1 MNILHSSK
9 TDSWQTPEYIV
20 KSVQDVLGVID
31 LDPASSEEANQVIRA
46 KRIITKE
53 ENGLAQDWMGLSM
66 APITVFIN
74 PPGGKILNKSAACLF
89 WDKLMS
95 YADQGLIRH
104 AIFLAFSIEALQ
116 STQVNSRLAM
126 LYHPF
131 CIPRTRIKFVDPSY
145 QKRVNPTHAQAIV
158 YVPGTENVTKLF
170 VKVFSKYGICIQ
182 S

>member
-1 MNILHSSK
+1 MNILHSSQ

-31 LDPASSEEANQVIRA
+31 LDPASSEEVNQTIRA
-46 KRIITKE
+46 KRIITKQ
-53 ENGLAQDWMGLSM
+53 ENGLTQDWMGLSM
-66 APITVFIN
+66 APISVFIN
-74 PPGGKILNKSAACLF
+74 PPGGKIANKGMSCLF

-116 STQVNSRLAM
+116 STQVNSRRPM
-126 LYHPF
+126 LFYPL
-131 CIPRTRIKFVDPSY
+131 CIPRTRIKFVDPTQ

-170 VKVFSKYGICIQ
+170 VKIFSEYGICIQ
-182 S
+182 F